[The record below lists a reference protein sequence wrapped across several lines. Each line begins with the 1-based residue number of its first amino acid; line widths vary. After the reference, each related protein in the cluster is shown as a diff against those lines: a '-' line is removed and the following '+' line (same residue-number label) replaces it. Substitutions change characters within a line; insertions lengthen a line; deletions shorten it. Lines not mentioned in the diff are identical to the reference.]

1 MSSTLVLIALL
12 ASLSMAVILPEMQI
26 SKNNNSFNSEYEFM
40 VNKQR
45 KAYLMIGLFAIATF
59 FVSLQTMSIGLFV
72 VHLITDCIFG
82 IYAFISFQV
91 RRSTQLQNSLNPLM
105 MMFMLNMT
113 MRNISKKQFN
123 FETS

>member
-12 ASLSMAVILPEMQI
+12 ASLSMAVILPEVQI
-26 SKNNNSFNSEYEFM
+26 SKKNNSTNYSFTPEYDYM

-45 KAYLMIGLFAIATF
+45 KVYLVIGLVALATF
-59 FVSLQTMSIGLFV
+59 FVSLQTMSVGLFI

-91 RRSTQLQNSLNPLM
+91 RRSTQLQNSLN
-105 MMFMLNMT
+105 T
-113 MRNISKKQFN
+113 ISESNYVEYDNEEYLK
-123 FETS
+123 EAV

>member
-12 ASLSMAVILPEMQI
+12 ASLSMAVILPEVQI
-26 SKNNNSFNSEYEFM
+26 SKKNNAINYSFTPEYDYM

-45 KAYLMIGLFAIATF
+45 KVYLVIGLVAIATF
-59 FVSLQTMSIGLFV
+59 FVSLQTMSVGLFI

-91 RRSTQLQNSLNPLM
+91 RRSTQLQNSLN
-105 MMFMLNMT
+105 T
-113 MRNISKKQFN
+113 ISESNYVEYDNEEYLK
-123 FETS
+123 EAV

>member
-12 ASLSMAVILPEMQI
+12 ASLSMAVILPEVQI
-26 SKNNNSFNSEYEFM
+26 SKKNNSINYSFTPEYDYM

-45 KAYLMIGLFAIATF
+45 KVYLVIGLVALATF
-59 FVSLQTMSIGLFV
+59 FVSLQTMSVGLFI

-91 RRSTQLQNSLNPLM
+91 RRSTQLQNSLNTIRESNYVEYDNEEYL
-105 MMFMLNMT
+105 
-113 MRNISKKQFN
+113 K
-123 FETS
+123 EAV

>member
-12 ASLSMAVILPEMQI
+12 ASLSMAVVLPEMQI
-26 SKNNNSFNSEYEFM
+26 SKKNNSASYSFAPEYDFM

-45 KAYLMIGLFAIATF
+45 KAYLMIGLFAVATF

-72 VHLITDCIFG
+72 VHLITDCVFG

-91 RRSTQLQNSLNPLM
+91 RRSTQLQNSL
-105 MMFMLNMT
+105 
-113 MRNISKKQFN
+113 SSFN
-123 FETS
+123 DDVQVEYGNEEYLKEAV

>member
-12 ASLSMAVILPEMQI
+12 ASLSMAVVLPEMQI
-26 SKNNNSFNSEYEFM
+26 SKKNNSINYSFTPEYDFM

-45 KAYLMIGLFAIATF
+45 KAYLMIGLFAVATF
-59 FVSLQTMSIGLFV
+59 FVSLQTMSLGLFV

-91 RRSTQLQNSLNPLM
+91 RRSTQLQNSL
-105 MMFMLNMT
+105 
-113 MRNISKKQFN
+113 SSFN
-123 FETS
+123 DDVQVEYDNEEYLKEAV

>member
-1 MSSTLVLIALL
+1 MSSTIVLVALL

-26 SKNNNSFNSEYEFM
+26 SKSNNSTNYSLTPEYDFM

-45 KAYLMIGLFAIATF
+45 RAYLMIGLFAVTTF

-72 VHLITDCIFG
+72 IHLITDCVFG

-91 RRSTQLQNSLNPLM
+91 RRSTQLQNSLN
-105 MMFMLNMT
+105 T
-113 MRNISKKQFN
+113 FN
-123 FETS
+123 DNVQVEYGNEEYLKEAV

>member
-26 SKNNNSFNSEYEFM
+26 SKSNNSTNYSLTPEYDFM

-45 KAYLMIGLFAIATF
+45 RAYLMIGLFAVTTF

-91 RRSTQLQNSLNPLM
+91 RRSTQIQNSLN
-105 MMFMLNMT
+105 T
-113 MRNISKKQFN
+113 FN
-123 FETS
+123 DNVQVEYGNEEYLKEAV

>member
-12 ASLSMAVILPEMQI
+12 ASLSMAVILPEVQI
-26 SKNNNSFNSEYEFM
+26 SKKNNLINYSFTPEYDYM

-45 KAYLMIGLFAIATF
+45 KVYLVIGLVALATF
-59 FVSLQTMSIGLFV
+59 FVSLQTMSVGLFI

-91 RRSTQLQNSLNPLM
+91 RRSTQLQNSLN
-105 MMFMLNMT
+105 T
-113 MRNISKKQFN
+113 ISENNYVEYDNEEYLK
-123 FETS
+123 EAV

>member
-12 ASLSMAVILPEMQI
+12 ASLSMAVILPEVQI
-26 SKNNNSFNSEYEFM
+26 SKKNNAINYSFTPEYDYM

-45 KAYLMIGLFAIATF
+45 KVYLVIGLVALATF
-59 FVSLQTMSIGLFV
+59 FVSLQTMSVGLFI

-91 RRSTQLQNSLNPLM
+91 RRSTQLQNSLN
-105 MMFMLNMT
+105 T
-113 MRNISKKQFN
+113 ISESNYVEYDNEEYLK
-123 FETS
+123 EAV

>member
-12 ASLSMAVILPEMQI
+12 ASLSMAVILPEVQI
-26 SKNNNSFNSEYEFM
+26 SKKNNSINYSFTPEYDYM

-45 KAYLMIGLFAIATF
+45 KVYLVIGLVAIATF
-59 FVSLQTMSIGLFV
+59 FVSLQTMSVGIFI

-91 RRSTQLQNSLNPLM
+91 RRSTQLQNSLN
-105 MMFMLNMT
+105 T
-113 MRNISKKQFN
+113 ISENNYVEYDNEEYLK
-123 FETS
+123 EAV

>member
-26 SKNNNSFNSEYEFM
+26 SKNNNSTNYSLTPEYDFM

-45 KAYLMIGLFAIATF
+45 RAYLMIGLFAVTTF

-72 VHLITDCIFG
+72 IHLITDCVFG

-91 RRSTQLQNSLNPLM
+91 RRSTQLQNSLNT
-105 MMFMLNMT
+105 FND
-113 MRNISKKQFN
+113 NVQFEYGN
-123 FETS
+123 EEYLKEAV

>member
-12 ASLSMAVILPEMQI
+12 ASLSMAVILPEVQI
-26 SKNNNSFNSEYEFM
+26 SKKNNSINYSFTPEYDYM

-45 KAYLMIGLFAIATF
+45 KVYLVIGLVALATF
-59 FVSLQTMSIGLFV
+59 FVSLQTMSVGLFI

-91 RRSTQLQNSLNPLM
+91 RRSNQLQNSLN
-105 MMFMLNMT
+105 T
-113 MRNISKKQFN
+113 ISENNNVEYDNEEYLK
-123 FETS
+123 EAV

>member
-12 ASLSMAVILPEMQI
+12 ASLSMAVVLPEMQI
-26 SKNNNSFNSEYEFM
+26 SKKNNSINYSFTPEYDFM

-45 KAYLMIGLFAIATF
+45 KVYLMIGLFAVATF

-72 VHLITDCIFG
+72 VHLITDCVFG

-91 RRSTQLQNSLNPLM
+91 RRSTQLQNSL
-105 MMFMLNMT
+105 
-113 MRNISKKQFN
+113 SSFN
-123 FETS
+123 DDVQVEYGNEEYLKEAV

>member
-12 ASLSMAVILPEMQI
+12 ASLSMAVLLPEIQI
-26 SKNNNSFNSEYEFM
+26 SKKNNSINYSFTPEYDFM

-59 FVSLQTMSIGLFV
+59 FVSLQTMSISLFV
-72 VHLITDCIFG
+72 IHLITDCVFG

-91 RRSTQLQNSLNPLM
+91 RRTTQIQNSLNTY
-105 MMFMLNMT
+105 ND
-113 MRNISKKQFN
+113 N
-123 FETS
+123 FEVKYDNEEYLKEAV

>member
-12 ASLSMAVILPEMQI
+12 ASLSMAVVLSEMQI
-26 SKNNNSFNSEYEFM
+26 SKKNNSINYSFTPEYDFM

-45 KAYLMIGLFAIATF
+45 KAYLMIGLFAVATF

-72 VHLITDCIFG
+72 VHLITDCVFG

-91 RRSTQLQNSLNPLM
+91 RRSTQLQNSL
-105 MMFMLNMT
+105 
-113 MRNISKKQFN
+113 SSFN
-123 FETS
+123 DDVQVEYGNEEYLKEAV

>member
-12 ASLSMAVILPEMQI
+12 ASLSMAVILPEVQI
-26 SKNNNSFNSEYEFM
+26 SKKNNSINYSFTPEYDYM

-45 KAYLMIGLFAIATF
+45 KVYLVIGLVALATF
-59 FVSLQTMSIGLFV
+59 FVSLQTMSVGLFI

-91 RRSTQLQNSLNPLM
+91 RRSTQLQNSLN
-105 MMFMLNMT
+105 T
-113 MRNISKKQFN
+113 ISESNYIEYDNEEYLK
-123 FETS
+123 EAV

>member
-26 SKNNNSFNSEYEFM
+26 SKKNNYTNYSLTPEYDFM

-45 KAYLMIGLFAIATF
+45 KAYLMIGLFALTTF

-72 VHLITDCIFG
+72 VHLITDCVFG

-91 RRSTQLQNSLNPLM
+91 RRSTQIQNSLD
-105 MMFMLNMT
+105 
-113 MRNISKKQFN
+113 IFN
-123 FETS
+123 DNVQVEYDKEEYLKEAV

>member
-26 SKNNNSFNSEYEFM
+26 SKSNNSTNYSLTPEYDFM

-45 KAYLMIGLFAIATF
+45 RAYLMIGLFAVTTF

-72 VHLITDCIFG
+72 IHLITDCVFG

-91 RRSTQLQNSLNPLM
+91 RRSTQLQNSLN
-105 MMFMLNMT
+105 T
-113 MRNISKKQFN
+113 FN
-123 FETS
+123 DNVQVEYGNEEYLKEAV

>member
-26 SKNNNSFNSEYEFM
+26 SKNNNSINYSLTPEYDFM

-45 KAYLMIGLFAIATF
+45 RAYLMIGLFAVTTF

-72 VHLITDCIFG
+72 IHLITDCVFG

-91 RRSTQLQNSLNPLM
+91 RRSTQLQNSLN
-105 MMFMLNMT
+105 T
-113 MRNISKKQFN
+113 FN
-123 FETS
+123 DNVQVEYGNEEYLKEAV

>member
-26 SKNNNSFNSEYEFM
+26 SKSNNSTNYSLTPEYDFM

-45 KAYLMIGLFAIATF
+45 RAYLMIGLFAVTTF

-72 VHLITDCIFG
+72 IHLITDCVFG

-91 RRSTQLQNSLNPLM
+91 RRSTQLQNSLNTFDDNVQVEYGNEEYL
-105 MMFMLNMT
+105 
-113 MRNISKKQFN
+113 K
-123 FETS
+123 EAV

>member
-12 ASLSMAVILPEMQI
+12 ASLSMAVVLPEMQI
-26 SKNNNSFNSEYEFM
+26 SKKNNSVNYSFTPEYDFM

-45 KAYLMIGLFAIATF
+45 KAYLMIGLFAVATF
-59 FVSLQTMSIGLFV
+59 FVSLQTMSLGLFV

-91 RRSTQLQNSLNPLM
+91 RRSTQLQNSL
-105 MMFMLNMT
+105 
-113 MRNISKKQFN
+113 SSFN
-123 FETS
+123 DDVQVEYDNEEYLKEAV

>member
-12 ASLSMAVILPEMQI
+12 ASLSMAVVLPEMQI
-26 SKNNNSFNSEYEFM
+26 SKKNNSVNYSFTPEYDFM

-45 KAYLMIGLFAIATF
+45 KAYLMIGLFAVATF
-59 FVSLQTMSIGLFV
+59 FVSLQTMSLGLFV
-72 VHLITDCIFG
+72 VHLITDCVFG

-91 RRSTQLQNSLNPLM
+91 RRSTQLQNSL
-105 MMFMLNMT
+105 
-113 MRNISKKQFN
+113 SS

>member
-12 ASLSMAVILPEMQI
+12 ASLSMAVILPEVQI
-26 SKNNNSFNSEYEFM
+26 SKKNNSINYSFTPEYDYM

-45 KAYLMIGLFAIATF
+45 KVYLVIGLVAIATF
-59 FVSLQTMSIGLFV
+59 FVSLQTMSVGLFI

-91 RRSTQLQNSLNPLM
+91 RRSTQLQNSLN
-105 MMFMLNMT
+105 T
-113 MRNISKKQFN
+113 ISENNYVEYDNEEYLK
-123 FETS
+123 EAV

>member
-26 SKNNNSFNSEYEFM
+26 SKKNNSINYSYTPEYDFM

-45 KAYLMIGLFAIATF
+45 RSYLIIGLFAVTTF
-59 FVSLQTMSIGLFV
+59 FVSIQTMSIGLFV
-72 VHLITDCIFG
+72 VHLITDCVFG

-91 RRSTQLQNSLNPLM
+91 RRSTQLQNSL
-105 MMFMLNMT
+105 
-113 MRNISKKQFN
+113 SSFN
-123 FETS
+123 DDVQVEYGNEEYLKEAV

>member
-12 ASLSMAVILPEMQI
+12 ASLSMAVILPEVQI
-26 SKNNNSFNSEYEFM
+26 SKKNNSINYSFTPEYDYM

-45 KAYLMIGLFAIATF
+45 KVYLVIGLVALATF
-59 FVSLQTMSIGLFV
+59 FVSLQTMSVGLFI

-91 RRSTQLQNSLNPLM
+91 RRSTQLQNSLN
-105 MMFMLNMT
+105 T
-113 MRNISKKQFN
+113 ISENNSVEYDNEEYLK
-123 FETS
+123 EAV

>member
-12 ASLSMAVILPEMQI
+12 ASLSMAVILPEVQI
-26 SKNNNSFNSEYEFM
+26 SKKNNSINYSFTPEYDYM

-45 KAYLMIGLFAIATF
+45 KVYLVIGLVALATF
-59 FVSLQTMSIGLFV
+59 FVSLQTMSVGLFI

-91 RRSTQLQNSLNPLM
+91 RRSTQLQLSL
-105 MMFMLNMT
+105 
-113 MRNISKKQFN
+113 IHI
-123 FETS
+123 